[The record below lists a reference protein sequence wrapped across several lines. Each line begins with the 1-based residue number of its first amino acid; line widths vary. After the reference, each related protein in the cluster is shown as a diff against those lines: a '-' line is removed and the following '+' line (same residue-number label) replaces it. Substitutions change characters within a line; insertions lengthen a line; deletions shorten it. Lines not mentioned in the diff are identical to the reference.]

1 MYVFEQNEV
10 EFNTL
15 ERSDKGGGTAGWRA
29 GQRGLPGPWD
39 LEGMEKVYVTSGD
52 HCSKEGR
59 LGKAE
64 HELEPQDPR

>member
-15 ERSDKGGGTAGWRA
+15 EHSDKGGGTAGWRA
-29 GQRGLPGPWD
+29 SED